1 MTITETI
8 TKIAKEP
15 ELLQITVIRVG
26 HCEYTI
32 TEMPEVSYSAV
43 APIRTRTP
51 WVWKC
56 NQDTEIRE
64 PVDALRDA
72 DHLIRHHAA
81 ALVYDRRK
89 QEHLTKHVK
98 LVPDCLFCAQDKAAN
113 MAAIEA
119 DEPKFHDWQYDGEDM
134 APECFCVECE
144 GRIHLTIEEA
154 KESGDIVCLQ
164 CQPMWEAKQ
173 TIKQQAAEIEQ
184 LRQDNTDKPAGFMR
198 PCDLCGGTGI
208 IPSREPNPTC
218 PQCDGHGF
226 PVDDQPE
233 PLALADN
240 AINAQ
245 TEEIARLTKEL
256 DQAQA
261 EVAERNMLIFRMQEA
276 EKHNGWP
283 NYETWCVNLW
293 LTNEQGSYNWL
304 HEIISENRQSVY
316 DAAME
321 IREFVEGQNPLADQ
335 ANMYTD
341 MLAAALREVDWL
353 RIIEA
358 NTDEEETE

>member
-1 MTITETI
+1 MDTLKQNAQ
-8 TKIAKEP
+8 KIAEKGNHKIGSWTQHTDGQLDAACLFCGENIHIAP
-15 ELLQITVIRVG
+15 DTQSIGGNLTNTV
-26 HCEYTI
+26 CPDAPDYT
-32 TEMPEVSYSAV
+32 
-43 APIRTRTP
+43 
-51 WVWKC
+51 
-56 NQDTEIRE
+56 
-64 PVDALRDA
+64 
-72 DHLIRHHAA
+72 
-81 ALVYDRRK
+81 K
-89 QEHLTKHVK
+89 QEHLDKHVK
-98 LVPDCLFCAQDKAAN
+98 IVPDCPFCAQDKAAN
-113 MAAIEA
+113 MAALDSVSSPMTEF
-119 DEPKFHDWQYDGEDM
+119 DKW
-134 APECFCVECE
+134 CE
-144 GRIHLTIEEA
+144 
-154 KESGDIVCLQ
+154 V
-164 CQPMWEAKQ
+164 
-173 TIKQQAAEIEQ
+173 
-184 LRQDNTDKPAGFMR
+184 
-198 PCDLCGGTGI
+198 
-208 IPSREPNPTC
+208 PTSET
-218 PQCDGHGF
+218 
-226 PVDDQPE
+226 DQPE

-245 TEEIARLTKEL
+245 TEEIAALSTALET
-256 DQAQA
+256 AQTQIV
-261 EVAERNMLIFRMQEA
+261 EKDMLIFRLKEA